1 MTSGPKFLP
10 WNSVFFSYFV
20 GCKGLVPY
28 WQTAQVYRLKLS
40 IGHITLLLS
49 AAVIF
54 WISACKPKHIC
65 PAYQSAFYLDKKMA
79 DLEFTP
85 FDKDTQPKMESV
97 VRKTDVLTIIRLGK
111 KKIDKRMAVIPM
123 ITVFPE
129 QEDSLLAMADSMAAD
144 SAMVEDESNEGEI
157 ADSAAVEEGEGELK
171 APDSESEDPDAPPK
185 EAFEEPE
192 PEPKAAPK
200 PKTPKKTDTKDP
212 ELSDPSLKAEFEES
226 FDIPTLE
233 DEASPAPA
241 DVPKLEEEEEGP
253 PPPPKELKKAPKK
266 DGKKEDEP
274 NPKDPEPAQED
285 DKF

>member
-1 MTSGPKFLP
+1 M
-10 WNSVFFSYFV
+10 
-20 GCKGLVPY
+20 
-28 WQTAQVYRLKLS
+28 YRLKLR

-123 ITVFPE
+123 ITIFPE

-144 SAMVEDESNEGEI
+144 SAMVEEEMGEGEI
-157 ADSAAVEEGEGELK
+157 ADSAAVEEGDGELK
-171 APDSESEDPDAPPK
+171 APEDEGENVPADAPPK

-192 PEPKAAPK
+192 PEPKAK
-200 PKTPKKTDTKDP
+200 PKTPKKTDLKDP

-226 FDIPTLE
+226 FDVPVLDDEGGTPTPS
-233 DEASPAPA
+233 DI
-241 DVPKLEEEEEGP
+241 PKLEEEEDGP
-253 PPPPKELKKAPKK
+253 PPPPKELKKGPPK

>member
-1 MTSGPKFLP
+1 M
-10 WNSVFFSYFV
+10 
-20 GCKGLVPY
+20 
-28 WQTAQVYRLKLS
+28 QTLQVYRLKLS
-40 IGHITLLLS
+40 TGYIALLLS
-49 AAVIF
+49 AAVIL

-123 ITVFPE
+123 ITIFPE

-144 SAMVEDESNEGEI
+144 SAMVEDEGAEGEI
-157 ADSAAVEEGEGELK
+157 ADSAAVEEGDGELK
-171 APDSESEDPDAPPK
+171 APDADTEEIPEDGPPK
-185 EAFEEPE
+185 DAFEEPE
-192 PEPKAAPK
+192 PEQKAAPK

-212 ELSDPSLKAEFEES
+212 ELSDPSLRAEFEES
-226 FDIPTLE
+226 FDVPVLE
-233 DEASPAPA
+233 DESDAPAPS
-241 DVPKLEEEEEGP
+241 DVPKLEEEEDGP
-253 PPPPKELKKAPKK
+253 PPPPKDLKKGPPK

-274 NPKDPEPAQED
+274 SPKDPEPAQED